1 VKHSLAAKERLRM
14 ASLAELEATYASAPL
29 APLPGGVWRGTYL
42 HELPM
47 STRDRLVAR
56 AMFKWP
62 TFGLDL
68 DEYGWWFGSPKR
80 VIGHFE
86 PAVGRSRWRDA
97 EVVRLDYRRTTPW
110 PLRRM
115 LYDELKP
122 LDGDCVL
129 GLGGINRSGPRGAW
143 FYFLLERR

>member
-1 VKHSLAAKERLRM
+1 MNLTSKSLP
-14 ASLAELEATYASAPL
+14 ELELLYARAPIAPL
-29 APLPGGVWRGTYL
+29 AGGVWRGHYL

-47 STRDRLVAR
+47 SLGERLISR

-68 DEYGWWFGSPKR
+68 DQRGWWFGRPGSVVGR
-80 VIGHFE
+80 FE
-86 PAVGRSRWRDA
+86 PEVGPSRWRET

-110 PLRRM
+110 PLRRL

-122 LDGDCVL
+122 LSYNAIL
-129 GLGGINRSGPRGAW
+129 GIGGVSRAEPPGAW
-143 FYFLLERR
+143 FYFALERLP